1 MNPRYLLDTN
11 ICIYIRRR
19 RPPEILQRFLRLQVG
34 EAAISVVT
42 FGELI
47 YGAEKSSQREPAI
60 RQLEELVSL
69 LPVLPLP
76 ADAGRSYGALRADL
90 ETDGRVIGNNDLWIT
105 AHAKAAKLILVTN
118 NEREFQRV
126 SGLEIQNWA
135 KSKGSTSSS
144 PRSLSP
150 SCTHSVLNMSSTT
163 VSVRIDPVIK
173 KRLEKLAKQY
183 LVEPNRSSLLRR

>member
-1 MNPRYLLDTN
+1 MNPRFLLDTN

-19 RPPEILQRFLRLQVG
+19 RPREILQRFLRLQVG

-47 YGAEKSSQREPAI
+47 YGAAKSYQRETAM
-60 RQLEELVSL
+60 RQLEELISL

-76 ADAGRSYGALRADL
+76 VDAGRSYGALRAEL
-90 ETDGRVIGNNDLWIT
+90 ETDGRVIGNNDLWIA

-135 KSKGSTSSS
+135 K
-144 PRSLSP
+144 
-150 SCTHSVLNMSSTT
+150 
-163 VSVRIDPVIK
+163 I
-173 KRLEKLAKQY
+173 
-183 LVEPNRSSLLRR
+183 